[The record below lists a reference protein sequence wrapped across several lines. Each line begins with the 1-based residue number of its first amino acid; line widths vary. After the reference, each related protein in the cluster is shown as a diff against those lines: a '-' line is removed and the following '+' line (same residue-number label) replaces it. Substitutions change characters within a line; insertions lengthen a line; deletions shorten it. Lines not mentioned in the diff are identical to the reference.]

1 MTNKTIDLKELLLKR
16 TEDMEPDG
24 NVKEAVAAAEHLIPK
39 NLMYEAESIE
49 FKPETKPVR
58 SSVLRTLSVDEA
70 KEREDEMNRFIEE
83 VLISGVD
90 FGIVPHTSKP
100 TLLKPGAEKILNF
113 LGLVARTVIV
123 NRVED
128 IQTGYFAYEAKVYV
142 IDADGIVRGE
152 GVGITNSKE
161 GKYAKSTGFAVQN
174 TVLKMA
180 KKRAFVDVAL
190 NVGSL
195 SARFTQDVEDLP
207 LDPNVPFGKKPE
219 SLSGK
224 SKEHTARP
232 ATQKQIAYL
241 ERLMAEH
248 NTSVAALNKYTKEH
262 WGVDDFHKLNGLQ
275 ASELINKFQSA
286 AG

>member
-1 MTNKTIDLKELLLKR
+1 MTNNTIDLKELLLKR

-24 NVKEAVAAAEHLIPK
+24 NVKEAVAAAEYLIPK
-39 NLMYEAESIE
+39 NLMYEAESTE

-58 SSVLRTLSVDEA
+58 SSSLRTLSVDEA
-70 KEREDEMNRFIEE
+70 KEREDEMTRFIEE
-83 VLISGVD
+83 VMISGVD
-90 FGIVPHTSKP
+90 YGLVPHTSKP

-113 LGLVARTVIV
+113 LGLVARTVIM

-128 IQTGYFAYEAKVYV
+128 IQAGYFAYEAKVYV
-142 IDADGIVRGE
+142 IDAEGVVRGE

-180 KKRAFVDVAL
+180 KKRALVDAAL
-190 NVGSL
+190 NVGGL

-207 LDPNVPFGKKPE
+207 LEPNTSFGKKPE
-219 SLSGK
+219 GMSGK
-224 SKEHTARP
+224 SRETVVRP

-241 ERLMAEH
+241 ERLMVEH
-248 NTSVAALNKYTKEH
+248 NTSVAALNRYTMEH

-275 ASELINKFQSA
+275 ASELINKFQGT